1 MTNFHGHGNCDEFGE
16 EEDDAWRPCRNKMDC
31 AVTTNPEEFLGQ
43 VEENADD
50 CLSILAESAD
60 RVFGDAKQ
68 CLDDFTREE
77 QARLQRE
84 RG

>member
-1 MTNFHGHGNCDEFGE
+1 MLEERRLDLIMTK
-16 EEDDAWRPCRNKMDC
+16 EDAINEMDC
-31 AVTTNPEEFLGQ
+31 AVITKREEFLRQ
-43 VEENADD
+43 VGENAKD
-50 CLSILAESAD
+50 CLNILAESAD